1 MAGYTAQSFVDRQ
14 GRVGRAGDVRF
25 RGLGS
30 RGLGLGG
37 LGLWDEGSKGL
48 RAWIFFGMATFQD
61 AGLWSLGRGG
71 LRLKVCFR
79 VADDLLGTE
88 MRV

>member
-1 MAGYTAQSFVDRQ
+1 MKGQK
-14 GRVGRAGDVRF
+14 
-25 RGLGS
+25 
-30 RGLGLGG
+30 GLGLG
-37 LGLWDEGSKGL
+37 S
-48 RAWIFFGMATFQD
+48 FFIMATFQD

-71 LRLKVCFR
+71 LGLKVCFR